1 MADTPPVVQGIS
13 TLAGDFDGFILD
25 IWGVIHDGCALYPGV
40 LDALDRLSGGGKAF
54 VMLSNAPA
62 RARAVAGMLAGFGMP
77 EPHCRSVVSSGE
89 ATWQALKT
97 RSDPWHAGLGRRCYL
112 MGAGRD
118 GALLEGLD
126 VDRAAALEDAE
137 FIVNTGPF
145 RIEAALADYEADLA
159 AAAAL
164 GLPMI
169 CANPDLWVM
178 RGAER
183 AICAGTLARRY
194 EALGGTVRYHGKPH
208 PAIYRDCFA
217 RLAGIA
223 RGRVI
228 AIGDTLTT
236 DIAGAAAAGLAAA
249 LVPGGIHGE
258 ELGCA
263 HGAAPDP
270 AALAALCETA
280 GVRPDYILASLTW

>member
-1 MADTPPVVQGIS
+1 MTASSSIS
-13 TLAGDFDGFILD
+13 G
-25 IWGVIHDGCALYPGV
+25 GVIHDGRALYPGV
-40 LDALDRLSGGGKAF
+40 VDALDRLTADGKAS
-54 VMLSNAPA
+54 VMLSNAPG
-62 RARAVAGMLAGFGMP
+62 RARAVAEMLVGFGMP
-77 EPHCRSVVSSGE
+77 ERHCRSVVCSGE

-97 RSDPWHAGLGRRCYL
+97 RTDPWHAGLGRRCYL

-118 GALLEGLD
+118 AALLEGLHLE
-126 VDRAAALEDAE
+126 RAAALQDAE

-145 RIEAALADYEADLA
+145 RIGATLADYEVDLA

-178 RGAER
+178 RGALR
-183 AICAGTLARRY
+183 AICAGALASRY

-223 RGRVI
+223 PRRVI
-228 AIGDTLTT
+228 AIGDTLAT
-236 DIAGAAAAGLAAA
+236 DVAGAATAGIAAA
-249 LVPGGIHGE
+249 LVPGGVHGE
-258 ELGCA
+258 ELRCA

-270 AALAALCETA
+270 AALATLCGTL
-280 GVRPDYILASLTW
+280 GVRPDYVLASLAW